1 MKHLKF
7 PPEWED
13 VEQLMFDQNKVIERQ
28 LLPGSPEWQKIEA
41 NFRLTLQNAVLTKV
55 VRIQNIKL
63 WKVFR
68 NELEEVE
75 KKTGLVNPVRMMYHG
90 TR

>member
-7 PPEWED
+7 PSEWED

-28 LLPGSPEWQKIEA
+28 LMPGSPEWQKIEA

-55 VRIQNIKL
+55 VRI
-63 WKVFR
+63 
-68 NELEEVE
+68 
-75 KKTGLVNPVRMMYHG
+75 
-90 TR
+90 